1 VRLVR
6 AHAALR
12 LGTVGRGAGRG
23 GAVGVGVDLDDRRPD
38 LDGRALGDEQPR
50 DDARPRAR
58 QVDQR
63 LRGLDLDDRL
73 VDLDVVADG
82 DVPGDDLGLGEAL
95 AGVGQGELLVRGHAG
110 APGGQKARVRSTASS
125 SRSRLGR

>member
-1 VRLVR
+1 VLLVR
-6 AHAALR
+6 THAALR
-12 LGTVGRGAGRG
+12 VGVGRGAGRG
-23 GAVGVGVDLDDRRPD
+23 RAVGVGVDLDDRRPD
-38 LDGRALGDEQPR
+38 LDRRALGDQQPR
-50 DDARPRAR
+50 DDTRPRAR

-73 VDLDVVADG
+73 VDLDAVADR
-82 DVPGDDLGLGEAL
+82 DVPRDDLGLGEAL

-110 APGGQKARVRSTASS
+110 LRVSQNARVRSTASS